1 MQQLVGLLRD
11 PGSAATLT
19 GAFSIVAEISAEVRR
34 QFATADH
41 PQRQPDFASL
51 NPTGFVRS
59 STEHSCSIKPPQITM
74 ALKCAFPAATPKR
87 GP

>member
-19 GAFSIVAEISAEVRR
+19 GAFSIVAEISTEVRR

-41 PQRQPDFASL
+41 P
-51 NPTGFVRS
+51 
-59 STEHSCSIKPPQITM
+59 
-74 ALKCAFPAATPKR
+74 ATPTRFRLAQSYRLCAKQH
-87 GP
+87 GAFMLD